1 MVASGVSKSIYL
13 EDLVM
18 APAIVLASK
27 GFWTAIEKMLVG
39 TPSRAKRAG
48 RCLSV
53 GPGGFLKWIGHQ
65 IHLGQRSP
73 VSPNALGHCFE

>member
-53 GPGGFLKWIGHQ
+53 MRFSRVDRTSNTPWTKKSSL
-65 IHLGQRSP
+65 S
-73 VSPNALGHCFE
+73 

>member
-53 GPGGFLKWIGHQ
+53 TRFSRVDRTSNTPWTKKSSL
-65 IHLGQRSP
+65 S
-73 VSPNALGHCFE
+73 

>member
-53 GPGGFLKWIGHQ
+53 PRFSRVDRTSNTPWTKKSSL
-65 IHLGQRSP
+65 S
-73 VSPNALGHCFE
+73 